1 MSTTTPS
8 DLHNTVVDQLDAIQ
22 AIRRHATEL
31 RHEYARLDADQLGVD
46 ELGDPTTAADT
57 LTAAREAL
65 SDLDR
70 ALGMA
75 TDAIYAAMRH
85 TSRLYQLDAE

>member
-1 MSTTTPS
+1 MSTSTPS
-8 DLHNTVVDQLDAIQ
+8 DLHNTVADQLDAVQ
-22 AIRRHATEL
+22 AIRRQVTEL
-31 RHEYARLDADQLGVD
+31 SREYARLDADRLGVD
-46 ELGDPTTAADT
+46 ELGAAVTAADT

-75 TDAIYAAMRH
+75 TDAVYATMRH